1 MVADVVDSGRKTM
14 ASFLRDRVGSDFQAY
29 DDGGIAA
36 SFNLDDALEGIF
48 YTKLIHSL
56 NIKLAFDLFLV
67 KLLQSGRAFNLNRKG
82 KRRQKTSPKMLPT
95 SI

>member
-1 MVADVVDSGRKTM
+1 MGWTWAGFTWPNLSTSASPTFLSDSQAQEYLGMVADVVDAGRKTM

-48 YTKLIHSL
+48 YTK
-56 NIKLAFDLFLV
+56 N
-67 KLLQSGRAFNLNRKG
+67 
-82 KRRQKTSPKMLPT
+82 
-95 SI
+95 